1 MDELEPIVEVAVKK
15 SRNVSRATAYKILWW
30 CISEYGR
37 SKLNGPYPYLEFK
50 KADEYSQDDYGYY
63 DEIEQVIF
71 INKDMHN
78 TLEDLVKT
86 IIHEYTHYVKH
97 SMHEYKILSKYL
109 SHHRNPLEID
119 ARRIERRDY
128 KKCLKFL
135 KAEYKITK

>member
-1 MDELEPIVEVAVKK
+1 MDEKKKK
-15 SRNVSRATAYKILWW
+15 SVVTRSTAYKILWW

-37 SKLNGPYPYLEFK
+37 SKLNGPYPYLEYR
-50 KADEYSQDDYGYY
+50 KADYYNGEDYGYY
-63 DEIEQVIF
+63 DEIEGMIF
-71 INKDMHN
+71 INKEAHL

-119 ARRIERRDY
+119 ARKIEKRDY
-128 KKCLKFL
+128 KKCLRFL
-135 KAEYKITK
+135 KKEYNIFE

>member
-1 MDELEPIVEVAVKK
+1 MEEKKKK
-15 SRNVSRATAYKILWW
+15 SVVSRATAYKILWW

-37 SKLNGPYPYLEFK
+37 SKLNGPYPYLEYR
-50 KADEYSQDDYGYY
+50 KADYYTGEDCGYY

-71 INKDMHN
+71 INKDAHL

-119 ARRIERRDY
+119 ARRTENRDY

-135 KAEYKITK
+135 KKEYNIFE

>member
-1 MDELEPIVEVAVKK
+1 MDELEPIVEAAVKK

-37 SKLNGPYPYLEFK
+37 SKLNGAYPYLEFK

-63 DEIEQVIF
+63 DELEQVIF

-78 TLEDLVKT
+78 TLEELVKT

-135 KAEYKITK
+135 KEEYKIIK